1 MDWNPGFGEVD
12 CEGNVDIIG
21 YEQQATYSFDRA
33 EEENRTQRFYQR

>member
-21 YEQQATYSFDRA
+21 YEQLAGPKRA
-33 EEENRTQRFYQR
+33 RYIVCECDL